1 MKSATEKLVEP
12 SDTMDDSLEGQDA
25 ELTSSPI
32 YPGSPAAEPL
42 AHECEWPRF
51 GGPRLVIHEK
61 VAEN

>member
-32 YPGSPAAEPL
+32 YPGFSGRRTVSA
-42 AHECEWPRF
+42 
-51 GGPRLVIHEK
+51 
-61 VAEN
+61 